1 MKLMYVDTHVFGNR
15 LDLSDLL
22 DGKQREKDMT
32 DTRSHK
38 AVSDYQG
45 LITRALYYHLNVNRS
60 K

>member
-1 MKLMYVDTHVFGNR
+1 MKLMYVDTAVFGNR

-38 AVSDYQG
+38 AVSVE
-45 LITRALYYHLNVNRS
+45 LS
-60 K
+60 KV